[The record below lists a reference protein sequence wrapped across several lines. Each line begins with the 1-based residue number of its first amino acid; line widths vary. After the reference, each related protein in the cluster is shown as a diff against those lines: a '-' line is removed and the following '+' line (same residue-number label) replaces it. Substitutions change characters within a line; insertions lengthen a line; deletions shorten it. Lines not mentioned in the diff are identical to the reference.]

1 MGDVSTELLLII
13 LCSFIVLSYLFSIIS
28 RRIKVPSVLLLL
40 FTGMLFRVISKA
52 NDFFIPIPMQ
62 LVEGLGV
69 VGLIMIV
76 LEAGLDLK
84 IEKYKMPM
92 IRNAFFSALVILL
105 VSTLLVMAILYFWL
119 HESV

>member
-40 FTGMLFRVISKA
+40 FIGMLFRVISKA
-52 NDFFIPIPMQ
+52 NDFIVPIPMQ

-69 VGLIMIV
+69 IGLIMIV
-76 LEAGLDLK
+76 LLQMDL
-84 IEKYKMPM
+84 
-92 IRNAFFSALVILL
+92 VT
-105 VSTLLVMAILYFWL
+105 VSQSLCCRP
-119 HESV
+119 

>member
-1 MGDVSTELLLII
+1 MGVVSTEVLLII
-13 LCSFIVLSYLFSIIS
+13 LCSLIVLSYLFSIAS
-28 RRIKVPSVLLLL
+28 RVIRVPSVLLLL
-40 FTGMLFRVISKA
+40 FAGMLFRFISKSY
-52 NDFFIPIPMQ
+52 NFFIPIPAQ

-84 IEKYKMPM
+84 LERSKTGL

-105 VSTLLVMAILYFWL
+105 LSTA
-119 HESV
+119 